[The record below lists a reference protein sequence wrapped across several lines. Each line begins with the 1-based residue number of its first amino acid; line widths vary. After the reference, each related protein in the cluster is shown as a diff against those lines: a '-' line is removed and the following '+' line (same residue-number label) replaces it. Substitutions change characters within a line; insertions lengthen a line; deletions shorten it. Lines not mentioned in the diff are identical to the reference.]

1 MVPRWRLRTM
11 VRSKPRYRNPC
22 GAAVRLASGGRID
35 RGTVLSFTWNG
46 RAMTGLLGD
55 TIASALLAN
64 GVKIVARS
72 FKYHRP
78 RGVFAAWVDEP
89 NAVVDVRCGNRHDPN
104 ARATLVSL
112 RDGMVVSG
120 VNGFPSV
127 EHDAAGALDLLHRFL
142 PAGFY
147 YKTFMT
153 PSWHPYEPRIRA
165 MAGLGRV
172 GAAIETRA
180 FETRN
185 ARCDV
190 LVIGAGPAGLAA
202 ARAARAAGASVLL
215 ADDRVEPGGSLL
227 WDTATIDDAP
237 ALDWVATAVAGIRVL
252 ARTTVFGAYDQG
264 SFALLEDRATAP
276 DGWAEPRL
284 WVVRARQVVF
294 ATGAIERPLVFPDND
309 RPGIMSASAVLA
321 YVRQYGVL
329 PGRRVVVATNNDSA
343 YAVAA
348 ALRDAGA
355 FVEIADA
362 RADAP
367 AIAGVTVRSA
377 TVPLGTGGRGG
388 LAWVDLG
395 PFDGSRRDR
404 VPADL
409 LAVSG
414 GWSPAVHLFSQA
426 GGALRWDGAL
436 AAFVPATA
444 DHHIAGSVAGTWD
457 LATCLAQGHQAG
469 LAAAGCDSDI
479 AVPRAAASTTGRPI
493 LPQWGLDLPGTRQ
506 WVDYQ
511 NDVTAKDVRLAASEG
526 YRSVEHLKR
535 YTTLGMATD
544 QGKTSNVNGLAI
556 LADATGQSIS
566 QVGTTKFRPP
576 YTPVPLA
583 AIAGLRAGAL
593 FAPLRHLPAHDD
605 HVALGAEMRDYGG
618 WARPACYRGVGET
631 TAAAIKREAAN
642 ARFRVGLFDGS
653 SLGKIEVY
661 GPDAAAFLN
670 LLYYNEVGNLRPGR
684 LRYCLLL
691 RETGVVYDDGVV
703 ARIAPDRYLLSPSS
717 SHTAGV
723 LAMLELWHQTE
734 YPAMRV
740 SFHDVTASWA
750 TFAVSGPTSRAII
763 AAIGAAAD
771 LSDQALPHM
780 AMTETTIGAVKC
792 RIARVSFTGE
802 RSYEISVPSGYAQAL
817 WRRLLDLGET
827 AGIMPYG
834 IESLSVL
841 RAEKGYILIGTDTDG
856 MTLPVDLG
864 VEGPLRAKKVDFVGK
879 RSLLTE
885 DATRADRRQ
894 LVGLLPADPEIVP
907 VPGTHAVVRDGTGQ
921 RSLGWITTACH
932 SPVLERSVALG
943 MIEGGRARLG
953 EEVTL
958 FHLGKLTRASVVAP
972 CFYDPAGE
980 KLHG

>member
-1 MVPRWRLRTM
+1 MLR
-11 VRSKPRYRNPC
+11 
-22 GAAVRLASGGRID
+22 
-35 RGTVLSFTWNG
+35 FTWNG
-46 RAMTGLLGD
+46 RALSGFAGD

-64 GVKIVARS
+64 DVKIVARS

-78 RGVFAAWVDEP
+78 RGLFAAWVDEP
-89 NAVVDVRCGNRHDPN
+89 NAVVDVCWNGQHDPN
-104 ARATLVSL
+104 ARATLVAL
-112 RDGMVVSG
+112 RDGMVITG

-127 EHDAAGALDLLHRFL
+127 DRDVAASLDLLHRFL

-147 YKTFMT
+147 YKSFMV
-153 PSWHPYEPRIRA
+153 PSWHYYEPRIRA

-172 GAAIETRA
+172 GEATETRS

-185 ARCDV
+185 ARSDV

-202 ARAARAAGASVLL
+202 AKAARATGASVLL
-215 ADDRVEPGGSLL
+215 VDDRAALGGSLL
-227 WDTATIDDAP
+227 WDTATIDDVP
-237 ALDWVATAVAGIRVL
+237 AHAWATAAIAGVRVL
-252 ARTTVFGAYDQG
+252 SRTTVFGAYDQG
-264 SFALLEDRATAP
+264 SFALLEDRAEAP
-276 DGWAEPRL
+276 EGWAAPRL
-284 WVVRARQVVF
+284 WVVRAKRVIF

-309 RPGIMSASAVLA
+309 RPGIMAASAVLG
-321 YVRQYGVL
+321 YLRQYGVL
-329 PGRRVVVATNNDSA
+329 AGRQVIVATNNDSA
-343 YAVAA
+343 YGVAE

-355 FVEIADA
+355 AVEIADA
-362 RADAP
+362 RDDAP
-367 AIAGVTVRSA
+367 AIQGIKVRSA

-395 PFDGSRRDR
+395 PRDGSRRDR

-426 GGALRWDGAL
+426 GGALQWDADL
-436 AAFVPATA
+436 AAFVPMQAGQLV
-444 DHHIAGSVAGTWD
+444 AGSVTGAAD
-457 LATCLAQGHQAG
+457 LATCLAQGHAAG
-469 LAAAGCDSDI
+469 LAATDAGDL
-479 AVPRAAASTTGRPI
+479 VGPRTAAASPVRPI
-493 LPQWGLDLPGTRQ
+493 LPLWGLDLPGTRQ

-556 LADATGQSIS
+556 LADATGQAIS
-566 QVGTTKFRPP
+566 EVGTTKFRPP
-576 YTPVPLA
+576 FTPVPLA
-583 AIAGLRAGAL
+583 AIAGLRHGAL
-593 FAPLRHLPAHDD
+593 FAPLRHLPVHDD
-605 HVALGAEMRDYGG
+605 HLALSAEMRDYGG
-618 WARPACYRGVGET
+618 WARPACYRGIGET
-631 TAAAIKREAAN
+631 TEAAIKREAAN

-670 LLYYNEVGNLRPGR
+670 LMYYNEVANLRPGR

-691 RETGVVYDDGVV
+691 RETGVVFDDGVV
-703 ARIAPDRYLLSPSS
+703 GRLAADRYLLSPSS

-734 YPAMRV
+734 YPTMQVA
-740 SFHDVTASWA
+740 FHDVTAAWA
-750 TFAVSGPTSRAII
+750 TFAISGPKSRDVVA
-763 AAIGAAAD
+763 GLGSGAD

-780 AMTETTIGAVKC
+780 AMTENFIGSVPC

-802 RSYEISVPSGYAQAL
+802 RSYEVSVPSGYAQSL
-817 WRRLLDLGET
+817 WQHLLDLGAA

-864 VEGPLRAKKVDFVGK
+864 LEGPLRAKKIDFVGK
-879 RSLLTE
+879 RSLLTP

-894 LVGLLPADPEIVP
+894 LVGLLPADPETVP
-907 VPGTHAVVRDGTGQ
+907 VPGSHAVLREGGAS
-921 RSLGWITTACH
+921 RSLGWITTACR
-932 SPVLERSVALG
+932 SPVLQRSVALG
-943 MIEGGRARLG
+943 MIESGRARMG
-953 EEVTL
+953 EEISL
-958 FHLGKLTRASVVAP
+958 FHLGKLSRARIVAP

>member
-1 MVPRWRLRTM
+1 M
-11 VRSKPRYRNPC
+11 
-22 GAAVRLASGGRID
+22 RLALGGRID
-35 RGTVLSFTWNG
+35 RAKKLSFTWNG
-46 RAMTGLLGD
+46 AALTGFTGD

-89 NAVVDVRCGNRHDPN
+89 NAVVDVRWGDQHDPN

-112 RDGMVVSG
+112 QDGMVVAG
-120 VNGFPSV
+120 VNGYPSV
-127 EHDAAGALDLLHRFL
+127 AHDAAGALDLLHRFL

-153 PSWHPYEPRIRA
+153 PSWHHYEPRIRA

-185 ARCDV
+185 TRCDV
-190 LVIGAGPAGLAA
+190 LVIGGGPAGIAA

-215 ADDRVEPGGSLL
+215 VDDRAELGGSLL
-227 WDTATIDDAP
+227 WDNATIDDGP
-237 ALDWVATAVAGIRVL
+237 ALDWVATAIDGVRVL
-252 ARTTVFGAYDQG
+252 SRSTVFGAYDHG
-264 SFALLEDRATAP
+264 SFAVLEDRATAP
-276 DGWAEPRL
+276 TGWAEPRL
-284 WVVRARQVVF
+284 WVVRAAQMVF

-309 RPGIMSASAVLA
+309 RPGIMSANAVLA
-321 YVRQYGVL
+321 YLRQYGVL
-329 PGRRVVVATNNDSA
+329 PGRRVIVATNNDSA
-343 YAVAA
+343 YATAI

-355 FVEIADA
+355 VVEIADA
-362 RADAP
+362 RPDAP
-367 AIAGVTVRSA
+367 NIEGIRVRPAS
-377 TVPLGTGGRGG
+377 VPLATGGRGG

-395 PFDGSRRDR
+395 PCDGSRRER

-426 GGALRWDGAL
+426 GGALRWDDTL
-436 AAFVPATA
+436 AAFLPDAAGRHV
-444 DHHIAGSVAGTWD
+444 AGSVTGAWD
-457 LATCLAQGHQAG
+457 LATCLAQGHRAG
-469 LAAAGCDSDI
+469 LDAAGRASDL
-479 AVPRAAASTTGRPI
+479 AAPHAPASALTRPI
-493 LPQWGLDLPGTRQ
+493 LPLWGLDLPGTRQ

-556 LADATGQSIS
+556 LADATGQDIAA
-566 QVGTTKFRPP
+566 VGTTKFRPP
-576 YTPVPLA
+576 FTPVPLA

-593 FAPLRHLPAHDD
+593 FAPLRHLPVHDD

-618 WARPACYRGVGET
+618 WARPACYRGIGET
-631 TAAAIKREAAN
+631 TAAAIKREATN

-653 SLGKIEVY
+653 SLGKIEVQ
-661 GPDAAAFLN
+661 GSDAAAFLN
-670 LLYYNEVGNLRPGR
+670 LMYYNEVANLRPGR

-703 ARIAPDRYLLSPSS
+703 ARLAADRYLLSPSS

-734 YPAMRV
+734 YPTMQVA
-740 SFHDVTASWA
+740 FHDVTAAWA
-750 TFAVSGPTSRAII
+750 TFAVSGPKSREIVVAL
-763 AAIGAAAD
+763 GGGAD
-771 LSDQALPHM
+771 LSEQALPHM
-780 AMTETTIGAVKC
+780 AMTETMLGAVPC

-802 RSYEISVPSGYAQAL
+802 RSYEISVPSGYAHAL
-817 WRRLLDLGET
+817 WRQLLDLGE
-827 AGIMPYG
+827 ASGIMPYG

-864 VEGPLRAKKVDFVGK
+864 LEGPLRAKKIDFVGK
-879 RSLLTE
+879 RSLLTP
-885 DATRADRRQ
+885 DATRPDRRQ
-894 LVGLLPADPEIVP
+894 LVGLLPADPAVVP
-907 VPGTHAVVRDGTGQ
+907 VPGTHAVLRDGGGK
-921 RSLGWITTACH
+921 RSLGWITTACR
-932 SPVLERSVALG
+932 SPVLQRSVALG
-943 MIEGGRARLG
+943 MIESGRARMG
-953 EEVTL
+953 ETIDL
-958 FHLGKLTRASVVAP
+958 FHLGQFSRATIVAP

>member
-1 MVPRWRLRTM
+1 M
-11 VRSKPRYRNPC
+11 
-22 GAAVRLASGGRID
+22 RLATGGHID
-35 RGTVLSFTWNG
+35 RAQPLSFTWNG
-46 RAMTGLLGD
+46 RALGGFAGD

-89 NAVVDVRCGNRHDPN
+89 NAVVDVCWNDQHDPN
-104 ARATLVSL
+104 ARATLVAL
-112 RDGMVVSG
+112 RDGMVVAG
-120 VNGFPSV
+120 VNAFPSV

-153 PSWHPYEPRIRA
+153 PGWHSYEARIRA

-172 GAAIETRA
+172 GTAVEARA
-180 FETRN
+180 FETRHT
-185 ARCDV
+185 RCDV

-202 ARAARAAGASVLL
+202 ARAAQAAGAKVLV
-215 ADDRVEPGGSLL
+215 ADDRPTPGGSLL
-227 WDTATIDDAP
+227 WDRATIDDVP
-237 ALDWVATAVAGIRVL
+237 ALDWIARTAAGLRL
-252 ARTTVFGAYDQG
+252 LSRTTVFGAYDHG
-264 SFALLEDRATAP
+264 SFALLEDRADAQE
-276 DGWAEPRL
+276 GWAGPRL
-284 WVVRARQVVF
+284 WTVRAKQVVF
-294 ATGAIERPLVFPDND
+294 ATGAMERPLVFPDND
-309 RPGIMSASAVLA
+309 RPGIMSASAVLT
-321 YVRQYGVL
+321 YIRYYGVL
-329 PGRRVVVATNNDSA
+329 PGRRAIVATNNDSA
-343 YAVAA
+343 YDVAI

-355 FVEIADA
+355 AVELADA
-362 RADAP
+362 RDNAP
-367 AIAGVTVRSA
+367 SVPGIKVRSA

-395 PFDGSRRDR
+395 PRDGSQRDR

-426 GGALRWDGAL
+426 GGALRWDDAL
-436 AAFVPATA
+436 AGFVPLPAGQ
-444 DHHIAGSVAGTWD
+444 HVAGSVTGAWD
-457 LATCLAQGHQAG
+457 LATCLDQGHQAG
-469 LAAAGCDSDI
+469 LAAAGGGTLDG
-479 AVPRAAASTTGRPI
+479 PRTNPAPPARPI
-493 LPQWGLDLPGTRQ
+493 LPLWGLDLPGTRQ
-506 WVDYQ
+506 WIDYQ

-556 LADATGQSIS
+556 LAEATGQSIP

-576 YTPVPLA
+576 FTPVPLA
-583 AIAGLRAGAL
+583 ALAGLRHGAL
-593 FAPLRHLPAHDD
+593 FAPLRHLPLHDD
-605 HVALGAEMRDYGG
+605 HLALGAEMRDYGG
-618 WARPACYRGVGET
+618 WARPACYRGTDET
-631 TAAAIKREAAN
+631 TAAAIKREAVN

-653 SLGKIEVY
+653 SLGKIEIH

-670 LLYYNEVGNLRPGR
+670 LMYYNEVANLRPSR
-684 LRYCLLL
+684 MRYCLLL

-734 YPAMRV
+734 YPTMQVA
-740 SFHDVTASWA
+740 FHDVTAAWA
-750 TFAVSGPTSRAII
+750 TFAVSGPKSRDIVA
-763 AAIGAAAD
+763 GLGSFAD

-780 AMTETTIGAVKC
+780 ALTETAIGTVPL

-802 RSYEISVPSGYAQAL
+802 RSYEVSVPTSYAQAL
-817 WRRLLDLGET
+817 WRRLLDLGEIS
-827 AGIMPYG
+827 GIMPYG

-864 VEGPLRAKKVDFVGK
+864 LEGPLRAKKIAFVGQ
-879 RSLLTE
+879 RSLLTP

-894 LVGLLPADPEIVP
+894 LVGLLPADPDIVP
-907 VPGTHAVVRDGTGQ
+907 VPGTHAVARDGHRQ
-921 RSLGWITTACH
+921 RSLGWITTACR
-932 SPVLERSVALG
+932 SPALQRSIALG
-943 MIEGGRARLG
+943 MIEAGRARMG
-953 EEVTL
+953 EDVDL
-958 FHLGKLTRASVVAP
+958 FHLGTISRAKIVAP

>member
-1 MVPRWRLRTM
+1 M
-11 VRSKPRYRNPC
+11 
-22 GAAVRLASGGRID
+22 RLATGGRID
-35 RGTVLSFTWNG
+35 RTKALSFMWNG
-46 RAMTGLLGD
+46 RTMSGFAGD

-78 RGVFAAWVDEP
+78 RGVFSAWVDEP
-89 NAVVDVRCGNRHDPN
+89 NAVVDVRLGDWHDPN
-104 ARATLVSL
+104 ARATLVAL
-112 RDGMVVSG
+112 RDGMIVAG
-120 VNGFPSV
+120 VNAFPSV
-127 EHDAAGALDLLHRFL
+127 EHDFAGALDLLHRFL

-147 YKTFMT
+147 YKSFMT
-153 PSWHPYEPRIRA
+153 PSWHLYEPRIRA

-190 LVIGAGPAGLAA
+190 LVIGGGPAGLAA
-202 ARAARAAGASVLL
+202 ARAARAAGASVMLV
-215 ADDRVEPGGSLL
+215 DDRAEMGGSLL
-227 WDTATIDDAP
+227 WNTATIDNET
-237 ALDWVATAVAGIRVL
+237 ALDWVAASVAGLRVL
-252 ARTTVFGAYDQG
+252 SRTTVFGAYDQG
-264 SFALLEDRATAP
+264 SFALLEDRSAAP
-276 DGWAEPRL
+276 EGWAEPRL
-284 WVVRARQVVF
+284 WVVRAGAVVF

-309 RPGIMSASAVLA
+309 RPGIMSANAVLA
-321 YVRQYGVL
+321 YLRLYGVMA
-329 PGRRVVVATNNDSA
+329 GRRAIVATNNDSA
-343 YAVAA
+343 YDVAR

-355 FVEIADA
+355 SVEIVDA
-362 RADAP
+362 RDDAP
-367 AIAGVTVRSA
+367 AVDGIKVRSA

-395 PFDGSRRDR
+395 PRDGSRRER

-426 GGALRWDGAL
+426 GGALRWDEAL
-436 AAFVPATA
+436 AAFVPDA
-444 DHHIAGSVAGTWD
+444 DRQHVAGSVTGAGD
-457 LATCLAQGHQAG
+457 LATCLAQGHAAG
-469 LAAAGCDSDI
+469 LAAAGGGAAVAPRTLDS
-479 AVPRAAASTTGRPI
+479 ATARPI
-493 LPQWGLDLPGTRQ
+493 LPMWGLDLPGTRQ

-556 LADATGQSIS
+556 LAAATGQSIS
-566 QVGTTKFRPP
+566 EVGTTKFRPP
-576 YTPVPLA
+576 FTPVPLA

-593 FAPLRHLPAHDD
+593 FAPLRHLPVHDD

-618 WARPACYRGVGET
+618 WVRPACYRGIGET
-631 TAAAIKREAAN
+631 TEAAIKREAAN
-642 ARFRVGLFDGS
+642 ARFRVGVFDGS

-670 LLYYNEVGNLRPGR
+670 LMYYNEVANLRPGR

-734 YPAMRV
+734 YPTMQVA
-740 SFHDVTASWA
+740 FHDVTAAWA
-750 TFAVSGPTSRAII
+750 TFAVSGQTSRDIV
-763 AAIGAAAD
+763 AALGSRAD
-771 LSDQALPHM
+771 LSEQALPHM
-780 AMTETTIGAVKC
+780 ALIETTLGSVQC

-802 RSYEISVPSGYAQAL
+802 RSYEVSVPSGYAQSL

-827 AGIMPYG
+827 SGIMPYG

-864 VEGPLRAKKVDFVGK
+864 LEGPLRAKKIDFVGK
-879 RSLLTE
+879 RSLLTP
-885 DATRADRRQ
+885 DAMRPDRRQ

-907 VPGTHAVVRDGTGQ
+907 VPGTHAVLGDGR
-921 RSLGWITTACH
+921 RSLGWITTSCR
-932 SPVLERSVALG
+932 SPVLKRSLALA
-943 MIEGGRARLG
+943 MIEGGRARMG
-953 EEVTL
+953 EDVAL
-958 FHLGKLTRASVVAP
+958 FHLGRMSRARIVPP
-972 CFYDPAGE
+972 CFYDPGGE
-980 KLHG
+980 RLHG

>member
-1 MVPRWRLRTM
+1 M
-11 VRSKPRYRNPC
+11 
-22 GAAVRLASGGRID
+22 RLATGGRID
-35 RGTVLSFTWNG
+35 RSKPLSFTWNG
-46 RAMTGLLGD
+46 RALSGFAGD

-64 GVKIVARS
+64 GVRIVARS

-89 NAVVDVRCGNRHDPN
+89 NAVVDLRWGDQHDPN
-104 ARATLVSL
+104 ARATLL
-112 RDGMVVSG
+112 PLQDGMVVTG

-153 PSWHPYEPRIRA
+153 PGWQTYEPRIRA
-165 MAGLGRV
+165 MAGLGQV
-172 GAAIETRA
+172 GAAVDTRA

-190 LVIGAGPAGLAA
+190 LVIGAGPAGIAA

-215 ADDRVEPGGSLL
+215 VDDRPTPGGSLA
-227 WDTATIDDAP
+227 WETATIDDRP
-237 ALDWVATAVAGIRVL
+237 ALDWVASAVAGLRVL
-252 ARTTVFGAYDQG
+252 SRTTVFGAYDHG

-276 DGWAEPRL
+276 DGWAAPRL
-284 WVVRARQVVF
+284 WVVRAGKIVF

-309 RPGIMSASAVLA
+309 RPGIMSANAVLA
-321 YVRQYGVL
+321 YLRQHAVL
-329 PGRRVVVATNNDSA
+329 PGRRVIVATNNDSA
-343 YAVAA
+343 YATAM

-355 FVEIADA
+355 TVEIADA

-367 AIAGVTVRSA
+367 PLEGIRVRSA
-377 TVPLGTGGRGG
+377 TVPLATGGRGG

-395 PFDGSRRDR
+395 PLDGARRDR

-414 GWSPAVHLFSQA
+414 GWSPTAHLFSQA
-426 GGALRWDGAL
+426 GGALGWDDAV
-436 AAFVPATA
+436 AAFVPDGAGQ
-444 DHHIAGSVAGTWD
+444 HLAGSVTGAWD

-469 LAAAGCDSDI
+469 LAAAGGAHDL
-479 AVPRAAASTTGRPI
+479 AAPRAAASPPARPI
-493 LPQWGLDLPGTRQ
+493 LPLWGLDLPGTRQ

-544 QGKTSNVNGLAI
+544 QGKTSNINGLAI
-556 LADATGQSIS
+556 LAEATGQSIAA
-566 QVGTTKFRPP
+566 VGTTKFRPP
-576 YTPVPLA
+576 FTPVPLA
-583 AIAGLRAGAL
+583 AIAGLRAGGL
-593 FAPLRHLPAHDD
+593 VAPLRHLPVHDD
-605 HVALGAEMRDYGG
+605 HVALGAELRDYGG
-618 WARPACYRGVGET
+618 WARPACYRGIGET
-631 TAAAIKREAAN
+631 TEAAIKREAAN

-653 SLGKIEVY
+653 SLGKIEVQ
-661 GPDAAAFLN
+661 GPDAATFLN
-670 LLYYNEVGNLRPGR
+670 LMYYNEVANLRPGR

-703 ARIAPDRYLLSPSS
+703 ARLAPDRYLLSPSS

-734 YPAMRV
+734 YPTMQVA
-740 SFHDVTASWA
+740 FHDVTAAWA
-750 TFAVSGPTSRAII
+750 TFAVSGPLSRDIVASLET
-763 AAIGAAAD
+763 GAD

-780 AMTETTIGAVKC
+780 ALTETTLGAVPC

-802 RSYEISVPSGYAQAL
+802 RSYEVSVPSGYAQSL
-817 WRRLLDLGET
+817 WRRLLDLGEK

-864 VEGPLRAKKVDFVGK
+864 LEGPLRAKKIDFVGK
-879 RSLLTE
+879 RSLLTP
-885 DATRADRRQ
+885 DATRPDRRQ
-894 LVGLLPADPEIVP
+894 LVGLLPADPTIVP
-907 VPGTHAVVRDGTGQ
+907 VPGTHAVTADGK
-921 RSLGWITTACH
+921 RSLGWITTACR
-932 SPVLERSVALG
+932 SPVLQRSVALA
-943 MIEGGRARLG
+943 MIEGGRARMG
-953 EEVTL
+953 EDVAL
-958 FHLGKLTRASVVAP
+958 FHLGKRSQARIVAP

-980 KLHG
+980 RLHG